1 MPPTTRRT
9 TPATDAPATDAPV
22 PATTAPHEGE
32 RVTLRLPLL
41 TVSVSRPPAGGTAD
55 QGAAASSGASPEL
68 PRWLFYGGVAALG
81 AAGLVDWPVAAAIAA
96 GAWLTGRVRG
106 TPGDRG

>member
-9 TPATDAPATDAPV
+9 APAAAPV
-22 PATTAPHEGE
+22 PATEPAPATSPPQE

-41 TVSVSRPPAGGTAD
+41 TVSVSRPPARGAAD
-55 QGAAASSGASPEL
+55 QGPAASSGTPPEL